1 MKKKLSIKD
10 IAQELNIS
18 ITTVS
23 FILNGK
29 AKEMRISDKLIQ
41 KVNDFMKEKN
51 YHPNQFAQSLRTGK
65 TKMIALFVEDIA
77 DSFFASVARLIE
89 ERAYQKG
96 YKIIYCST
104 EDNLEKTR
112 ELIQLF
118 KSRNVDG
125 YIITP
130 PKGIEKEIKQL
141 LQEELPFVL
150 FDRYFPKLNTDYVII
165 DNFKGTCDAIKHFQ
179 DQQFKNIAFITLDSG
194 QTQMNERLR
203 GYNFAMDEMQ
213 LPKYTLKIPFNLDA
227 KSVKEHFMAFFSEN
241 KDIDAVLFATN
252 YLAVKGFEAL
262 RNLNI
267 KIQEDIAVIA
277 FDDHE
282 FFKVFNPPITAVAQP
297 MEELSDYLISILL
310 KKLNSEK
317 DENLDTQ
324 NHIILSAKLIV
335 RESSLKKAK
344 KLKTDN

>member
-130 PKGIEKEIKQL
+130 PKGIEKELKQL
-141 LQEELPFVL
+141 QQEELPFVL

-203 GYNFAMDEMQ
+203 A
-213 LPKYTLKIPFNLDA
+213 
-227 KSVKEHFMAFFSEN
+227 
-241 KDIDAVLFATN
+241 LF
-252 YLAVKGFEAL
+252 
-262 RNLNI
+262 
-267 KIQEDIAVIA
+267 
-277 FDDHE
+277 
-282 FFKVFNPPITAVAQP
+282 
-297 MEELSDYLISILL
+297 
-310 KKLNSEK
+310 
-317 DENLDTQ
+317 
-324 NHIILSAKLIV
+324 
-335 RESSLKKAK
+335 
-344 KLKTDN
+344 

>member
-1 MKKKLSIKD
+1 MKKKLSIKT

-29 AKEMRISDKLIQ
+29 AKEMRISDQLIQ
-41 KVNDFMKEKN
+41 KVNDFMKERN

-89 ERAYQKG
+89 ESAYQKG

-130 PKGIEKEIKQL
+130 PKGIEKELKQL
-141 LQEELPFVL
+141 QQEELPFVL
-150 FDRYFPKLNTDYVII
+150 FDRYFPKITADHVII
-165 DNFKGTCDAIKHFQ
+165 DNFKGTQDAIKHFQ
-179 DQQFKNIAFITLDSG
+179 EQGFKQIAFVTLDSD
-194 QTQMNERLR
+194 QTQMNDRLS
-203 GYNFAMDEMQ
+203 GYVAAMRAFEM
-213 LPKYTLKIPFNLDA
+213 PECILKIPFKQDA
-227 KSVKEHFMAFFSEN
+227 AKVAGQFAAFFAEH
-241 KDIDAVLFATN
+241 KQIDAVLFATN
-252 YLAVKGFEAL
+252 YLAIKGFETL
-262 RNLNI
+262 RNLKMRI
-267 KIQEDIAVIA
+267 GEDIAVIA

-297 MEELSDYLISILL
+297 MKDLSDHLISILL
-310 KKLNSEK
+310 KKLQEETEPAPQMQNQIVLPT
-317 DENLDTQ
+317 NL
-324 NHIILSAKLIV
+324 II
-335 RESSLKKAK
+335 RESSLKKN
-344 KLKTDN
+344 L

>member
-1 MKKKLSIKD
+1 MKKRLSIRN

-29 AKEMRISDKLIQ
+29 AKEMRISDQLIQ
-41 KVNDFMKEKN
+41 KVNNYMKEHH

-89 ERAYQKG
+89 ESAYRRG

-104 EDNLEKTR
+104 EDSLEKTR

-125 YIITP
+125 FIITP
-130 PKGIEKEIKQL
+130 PKGIEKELKQL

-150 FDRYFPKLNTDYVII
+150 FDRFFPRLNADYVII
-165 DNFKGTCDAIKHFQ
+165 NNFEGTREAIKHLQ
-179 DQQFKNIAFITLDSG
+179 DQGFKNIAFVTLDSD
-194 QTQMNERLR
+194 QTQMNDRLS
-203 GYNFAMDEMQ
+203 GYDITMDEQ
-213 LPKYTLKIPFNLDA
+213 NLPKYILKIPFKLDA
-227 KSVKEHFMAFFSEN
+227 ESVSEQFETFFN
-241 KDIDAVLFATN
+241 RHKNIDAVLFATN
-252 YLAVKGFEAL
+252 YLAIKGFETL
-262 RNLNI
+262 RKLNI
-267 KIQEDIAVIA
+267 KIREDIAVIA
-277 FDDHE
+277 FDDHP

-297 MEELSDYLISILL
+297 MKELSDHLISILL
-310 KKLNSEK
+310 QKLHPETGQPNT
-317 DENLDTQ
+317 NNQIVLPT
-324 NHIILSAKLIV
+324 KLIV
-335 RESSLKKAK
+335 RESSLRNK
-344 KLKTDN
+344 

>member
-29 AKEMRISDKLIQ
+29 AKEMRISDKLIA
-41 KVNDFMKEKN
+41 KVNDFMKERN

-104 EDNLEKTR
+104 EDNLEKTS

-130 PKGIEKEIKQL
+130 PKGIEKELKQL

-150 FDRYFPKLNTDYVII
+150 FDRFFPKLSTDYVII
-165 DNFKGTCDAIKHFQ
+165 DNFKGTYEAIKHFQ
-179 DQQFKNIAFITLDSG
+179 DQNFKNIAFITLASD

-203 GYNFAMDEMQ
+203 GYEFAMDEFN
-213 LPKYTLKIPFNLDA
+213 LPKYTLKIPFKLDT
-227 KSVKEHFMAFFSEN
+227 KNVKDQFTAFFLEN
-241 KDIDAVLFATN
+241 KNIDAVLFATN
-252 YLAVKGFEAL
+252 YLAVKGFETL
-262 RNLNI
+262 RNLKLRI
-267 KIQEDIAVIA
+267 PEDIGVIA

-282 FFKVFNPPITAVAQP
+282 FFKIFNPPISAVAQP

-310 KKLNSEK
+310 KKLNVEN
-317 DENLDTQ
+317 DEHLNAQ
-324 NHIILSAKLIV
+324 NHIVLPAKLII
-335 RESSLKKAK
+335 RESSLKIKAI
-344 KLKTDN
+344 

>member
-10 IAQELNIS
+10 IAQELQIS
-18 ITTVS
+18 KTTIS

-29 AKEMRISDKLIQ
+29 AKEMRISDQLIQ

-89 ERAYQKG
+89 ESAYQKG
-96 YKIIYCST
+96 YKIMYCST
-104 EDNLEKTR
+104 EDSPEKTR

-130 PKGIEKEIKQL
+130 PKGIEKELKQL
-141 LQEELPFVL
+141 LQEEVPFVL
-150 FDRYFPKLNTDYVII
+150 FDRYFPKIKTDYVII
-165 DNFKGTCDAIKHFQ
+165 DNFKGTQDAVRHFKEQ
-179 DQQFKNIAFITLDSG
+179 GYQHIAFITLDSG

-203 GYNFAMDEMQ
+203 GYETTMDEFK
-213 LPKYTLKIPFNLDA
+213 LPKNTLKIPFKLDVQ
-227 KSVKEHFMAFFSEN
+227 KVTEQFTGFFTEHKN
-241 KDIDAVLFATN
+241 IDAVLFATN
-252 YLAVKGFEAL
+252 YLALRGFETL
-262 RNLNI
+262 KKLNKTI
-267 KIQEDIAVIA
+267 PNDIAVIA

-282 FFKVFNPPITAVAQP
+282 FFKVFNPAITAVAQP
-297 MEELSDYLISILL
+297 MKALSDHLISMLL
-310 KKLNSEK
+310 NKLNPEPGLQLQ
-317 DENLDTQ
+317 NLHQ
-324 NHIILSAKLIV
+324 IVLPAELIV
-335 RESSLKKAK
+335 RESSPKK
-344 KLKTDN
+344 

>member
-1 MKKKLSIKD
+1 MKKKLSIRN

-29 AKEMRISDKLIQ
+29 AKEMRISDKLIS

-104 EDNLEKTR
+104 EDNLDKTR

-130 PKGIEKEIKQL
+130 PKGIEKELKQL
-141 LQEELPFVL
+141 LLEELPFVL
-150 FDRYFPKLNTDYVII
+150 FDRYFPKLSTDYVII
-165 DNFKGTCDAIKHFQ
+165 DNFKGTYDAIRHFQ
-179 DQQFKNIAFITLDSG
+179 EQGFKHIGFITLDAG

-203 GYNFAMDEMQ
+203 GYEFAMDEFK
-213 LPKYTLKIPFNLDA
+213 LPEYTLKIPFKLDA
-227 KSVKEHFMAFFSEN
+227 KRVKDQFTAFFSEN
-241 KDIDAVLFATN
+241 KNIDAVLFATN

-262 RNLNI
+262 RNL
-267 KIQEDIAVIA
+267 KIRIPEDIGVIA
-277 FDDHE
+277 FDDHD

-310 KKLNSEK
+310 KKLNA
-317 DENLDTQ
+317 ENDAHLNVQ
-324 NHIILSAKLIV
+324 NHIVLPAKLII
-335 RESSLKKAK
+335 RESSLRSKNDF
-344 KLKTDN
+344 TDR

>member
-1 MKKKLSIKD
+1 MKKRLSIKN

-29 AKEMRISDKLIQ
+29 AKEMRISDQLTQ
-41 KVNDFMKEKN
+41 KVNDFMREKN

-89 ERAYQKG
+89 ESAYRQG

-104 EDNLEKTR
+104 EDSLEKTR

-130 PKGIEKEIKQL
+130 PRGIEKELKQL
-141 LQEELPFVL
+141 LQEEVPFVL
-150 FDRYFPKLNTDYVII
+150 FDRYFPKIKTDYVII
-165 DNFKGTCDAIKHFQ
+165 DNFKGTQEAIKHFYEQ
-179 DQQFKNIAFITLDSG
+179 GFKDIAFITLDAD

-203 GYNFAMDEMQ
+203 GYELATDDFN
-213 LPKYTLKIPFNLDA
+213 LSKYILKIPFKLD
-227 KSVKEHFMAFFSEN
+227 SNRVNNQFETFF
-241 KDIDAVLFATN
+241 KTHKKLDAVLFATN
-252 YLAVKGFEAL
+252 YLAIKGFETL
-262 RNLNI
+262 RSLKINI
-267 KIQEDIAVIA
+267 GEDIGVIA

-297 MEELSDYLISILL
+297 MKELSDHLISILL
-310 KKLNSEK
+310 KKLYAETEAATLQ
-317 DENLDTQ
+317 DQ
-324 NHIILSAKLIV
+324 IILPTQLII
-335 RESSLKKAK
+335 RESSLKKVK
-344 KLKTDN
+344 SV

>member
-1 MKKKLSIKD
+1 MKKKISIKD
-10 IAQELNIS
+10 IAQQLNIS

-29 AKEMRISDKLIQ
+29 AKEMRISDKLIT

-65 TKMIALFVEDIA
+65 TKIIALFVEDIA
-77 DSFFASVARLIE
+77 DSFFAGIARLIE
-89 ERAYQKG
+89 ESAYQKG

-130 PKGIEKEIKQL
+130 PKGLEKELKQL
-141 LQEELPFVL
+141 LQEDLPFVL
-150 FDRYFPKLNTDYVII
+150 FDRFFPKLSTDYVII
-165 DNFKGTCDAIKHFQ
+165 DNFKGTYEAIKHFQ
-179 DQQFKNIAFITLDSG
+179 DQDFKHIAFITLDSG

-203 GYNFAMDEMQ
+203 GYELAMDEFK
-213 LPKYTLKIPFNLDA
+213 LPKYILKIPFKLDI
-227 KSVKEHFMAFFSEN
+227 KKVTDQFTAFFLAN
-241 KDIDAVLFATN
+241 KAIDAVLFATN
-252 YLAVKGFEAL
+252 YLAVKGFETL
-262 RNLNI
+262 RNL
-267 KIQEDIAVIA
+267 KIRIPEDIAVIA

-282 FFKVFNPPITAVAQP
+282 FFKVFNPSITAVAQP
-297 MEELSDYLISILL
+297 MKELSDHLISILL
-310 KKLNSEK
+310 EKLNPEK
-317 DENLDTQ
+317 DDKPNPQ
-324 NHIILSAKLIV
+324 NQIVLPAQLLI
-335 RESSLKKAK
+335 RESSLKK
-344 KLKTDN
+344 

>member
-1 MKKKLSIKD
+1 MKKKLSIKT

-29 AKEMRISDKLIQ
+29 AKEMRISDQLIQ

-89 ERAYQKG
+89 ESAYQKG

-130 PKGIEKEIKQL
+130 PKGIEKELKQL

-150 FDRYFPKLNTDYVII
+150 FDRYFPKINADYVII
-165 DNFKGTCDAIKHFQ
+165 DNFEGTQEAIKHFQ
-179 DQQFKNIAFITLDSG
+179 DQGFKNIAFVTLDSD

-203 GYNFAMDEMQ
+203 GYQLAMREHEM
-213 LPKYTLKIPFNLDA
+213 PEYILKIPFKQDLEKVRNQF
-227 KSVKEHFMAFFSEN
+227 KAFFSAQQQ
-241 KDIDAVLFATN
+241 IDAVLFATN
-252 YLAVKGFEAL
+252 YLAIKGFETL

-267 KIQEDIAVIA
+267 KIGEDVAVIA

-297 MEELSDYLISILL
+297 MKALSDHLISILL
-310 KKLNSEK
+310 KKLHDESEP
-317 DENLDTQ
+317 ELQ
-324 NHIILSAKLIV
+324 NQIILPTNLII
-335 RESSLKKAK
+335 RESSLRKNLVADQK
-344 KLKTDN
+344 N

>member
-1 MKKKLSIKD
+1 MKKRLSIKN

-29 AKEMRISDKLIQ
+29 AKEMRISDQLIQ

-89 ERAYQKG
+89 ESAYQKG

-104 EDNLEKTR
+104 EDNPEKTR

-130 PKGIEKEIKQL
+130 PKGIEKELKQL

-150 FDRYFPKLNTDYVII
+150 FDRFFPKLNTDYVII
-165 DNFKGTCDAIKHFQ
+165 DNFRGTQEAIQHFQ
-179 DQQFKNIAFITLDSG
+179 DQGFKHIAFVTLDSD

-203 GYNFAMDEMQ
+203 GYESAMDDFE
-213 LPKYTLKIPFNLDA
+213 LPKYILKIPFKLDLKRVA
-227 KSVKEHFMAFFSEN
+227 DQFTTFFAEHRE
-241 KDIDAVLFATN
+241 IDAVLFATN
-252 YLAVKGFEAL
+252 YLAIKGFETL
-262 RNLNI
+262 KNLKI
-267 KIQEDIAVIA
+267 KIREDIGVIA

-282 FFKVFNPPITAVAQP
+282 FFKVFNPSITAVAQP
-297 MEELSDYLISILL
+297 MKELSDHLISILL
-310 KKLNSEK
+310 KKLHSETEPEAPNK
-317 DENLDTQ
+317 IVLPT
-324 NHIILSAKLIV
+324 KLIV
-335 RESSLKKAK
+335 RESSLKNDFS
-344 KLKTDN
+344 LPIV

>member
-1 MKKKLSIKD
+1 MKKRLSIRN

-29 AKEMRISDKLIQ
+29 AKEMRISDQLIQ
-41 KVNDFMKEKN
+41 KVNDYMKEHN

-89 ERAYQKG
+89 ESAYRQG

-104 EDNLEKTR
+104 EDRLEKTK

-125 YIITP
+125 FIITP
-130 PKGIEKEIKQL
+130 PKGIEKELRQL

-150 FDRYFPKLNTDYVII
+150 FDRFFPKLNTDYVII
-165 DNFKGTCDAIKHFQ
+165 DNFEGTKEAIKHLQ
-179 DQQFKNIAFITLDSG
+179 DQGFKHIAFVTLDSD
-194 QTQMNERLR
+194 QTQMNDRLR
-203 GYNFAMDEMQ
+203 GYDLMMDDRE
-213 LPKYTLKIPFNLDA
+213 LPKYILKIPFKLDTR
-227 KSVKEHFMAFFSEN
+227 KVSDQFDAFFTDCKN
-241 KDIDAVLFATN
+241 IDAVLFATN
-252 YLAVKGFEAL
+252 YLAIKGFETL
-262 RNLNI
+262 RKLNI
-267 KIQEDIAVIA
+267 KIGQEIAVIA

-297 MEELSDYLISILL
+297 MKELSDHLISILL
-310 KKLNSEK
+310 KKLHPETEQKTGTSNQIV
-317 DENLDTQ
+317 LPT
-324 NHIILSAKLIV
+324 KLII
-335 RESSLKKAK
+335 RESSLNN
-344 KLKTDN
+344 KLVE

>member
-29 AKEMRISDKLIQ
+29 AKEMRISDKLID

-104 EDNLEKTR
+104 EDSLEKTR

-130 PKGIEKEIKQL
+130 PKGIEKELKQL

-150 FDRYFPKLNTDYVII
+150 FDRYFPKLSTDYVII
-165 DNFKGTCDAIKHFQ
+165 DNLKGTYDAIKHFQ
-179 DQQFKNIAFITLDSG
+179 DQDFKNIAFITLDSE

-203 GYNFAMDEMQ
+203 GYEFATDEFK
-213 LPKYTLKIPFNLDA
+213 LPKYILKIPFNLDS
-227 KSVKEHFMAFFSEN
+227 KKVIDHFTAFFSNN
-241 KDIDAVLFATN
+241 KNIDAVLFATN
-252 YLAVKGFEAL
+252 YLAVKGFETL
-262 RNLNI
+262 RNL
-267 KIQEDIAVIA
+267 KIRIPEDMGVIA

-297 MEELSDYLISILL
+297 MEELSDHLISILL
-310 KKLNSEK
+310 KKLHSKK
-317 DENLDTQ
+317 DENLNVQ
-324 NHIILSAKLIV
+324 NNIVLPAKLIV
-335 RESSLKKAK
+335 RESSLKKVK
-344 KLKTDN
+344 